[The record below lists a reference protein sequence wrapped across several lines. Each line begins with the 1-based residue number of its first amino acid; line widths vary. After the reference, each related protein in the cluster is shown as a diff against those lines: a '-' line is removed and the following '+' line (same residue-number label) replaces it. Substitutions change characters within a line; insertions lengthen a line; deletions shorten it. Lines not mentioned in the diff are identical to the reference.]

1 MRYLPVF
8 FEALCSLDSPR
19 IRIVTQVRS
28 LLFKQGVSPL
38 PFARSRREL
47 HLLLEAI
54 AQTGQ
59 KPGLFVVNTHGA
71 ELMLGDLDEIIG
83 ATPVFFFRHKLLWAK
98 EETEVLKTIY
108 GVTQRIGKLRPRL
121 TVTRRYGALN
131 SEQVAR
137 RAARQIG
144 SFARYGDF
152 RSLEDQLKPEHS
164 GFYRSSTA

>member
-19 IRIVTQVRS
+19 VRIVSQVRAD
-28 LLFKQGVSPL
+28 LFQQGLSPL
-38 PFARSRREL
+38 PFARSLREL
-47 HLLLEAI
+47 NLVLAAI
-54 AQTGQ
+54 RQSKQQA
-59 KPGLFVVNTHGA
+59 GLFVVNTHGA
-71 ELMLGDLDEIIG
+71 ERMLGQLDEIIG
-83 ATPVFFFRHKLLWAK
+83 ETPVLFFRHKLLWAK
-98 EETEVLKTIY
+98 EEAEVLKTIY
-108 GVTQRIGKLRPRL
+108 GVTQRLGKLRARL

-131 SEQVAR
+131 NEQVAR

-164 GFYRSSTA
+164 GFYRTNSA

>member
-8 FEALCSLDSPR
+8 FEALCSLDSPHV
-19 IRIVTQVRS
+19 RIVSQVRS
-28 LLFKQGVSPL
+28 QLFKQGVSPL
-38 PFARSRREL
+38 PFARSLREL
-47 HLLLEAI
+47 SLLMEAI
-54 AQTGQ
+54 AQSGQ

-71 ELMLGDLDEIIG
+71 ERLLGELDAVIG
-83 ATPVFFFRHKLLWAK
+83 ETPVFFFRHKLLWAK

-144 SFARYGDF
+144 SFARFGDF

-164 GFYRSSTA
+164 GFYSSTA